1 MKLTRKGNKG
11 ETDKD
16 KPWCPSL
23 LEIEKEQCLEA
34 EKHLPSEMLQLLS
47 HCTPMKSTLNPIK
60 SQFFLV
66 KIPQITII
74 PGEILSLPILDTLQ
88 KIEFYAG

>member
-1 MKLTRKGNKG
+1 MKLTKTNHGVL
-11 ETDKD
+11 
-16 KPWCPSL
+16 PL

-47 HCTPMKSTLNPIK
+47 HCTPMKSPLNPIK

-66 KIPQITII
+66 KFPQITII
-74 PGEILSLPILDTLQ
+74 PGEILSLPILDTLP
-88 KIEFYAG
+88 KIEFFAG